1 MASCPPESNIRVLM
15 EYQSTIFQ
23 MVRTVLGDHSYIT
36 HRSHQCAF
44 HHHQIDQ
51 PLDMLQALAMG
62 LLTRIERRATNL
74 IPHDFLRNLDWAP
87 IQDLTHL
94 IHSLKATAPEVPISA
109 NPDEPV
115 RLQARQT
122 CPYCTFCTDSI
133 SQPETSSHH
142 ASW

>member
-1 MASCPPESNIRVLM
+1 
-15 EYQSTIFQ
+15 
-23 MVRTVLGDHSYIT
+23 
-36 HRSHQCAF
+36 
-44 HHHQIDQ
+44 
-51 PLDMLQALAMG
+51 
-62 LLTRIERRATNL
+62 L

-133 SQPETSSHH
+133 PNLRRHLTTHHGENGHHLTLGNDVKRKTSMQ
-142 ASW
+142 